1 MWFNYLVLLTALT
14 ISGVAAYYSIIGL
27 TAIFAAAFWPIVIMG
42 SVLEAGKLVTSVW
55 LKKYWDQANWQ
66 LKTYLTSAVIILMLV
81 TSMGI
86 FGFLS
91 KAHMDQG
98 VPTGDITAQVN
109 LFDEKIKTQRDNIE
123 SNRKALAQMDAT
135 VDQTIGRSTT
145 EQGAANA
152 ANLRR
157 SQQRE
162 RGALQNEIA
171 VAQKAIAKLNE
182 ERAPIASQLRKVEAE
197 VGPIKYIAA
206 LVYGD
211 NPDQNLLEKA
221 VRWVI
226 IILVLVFDPLA
237 IALILAANSSMRW
250 VNEKPKP
257 DDSPLTEIPPTIPE
271 LDSDVGKKP
280 TAEELK
286 EPAPPVNIIDPPDLV
301 AQANQAIA
309 ELEPP
314 AADIDEVIKD
324 AELDLKQQQH
334 QQQLEQ
340 SLTTLE
346 KRLAD
351 ITQTSTELA
360 DRERELSLLN
370 ATLVSTVN
378 GKDQTIVELAAKL
391 DDTMQ
396 VSETNQHRL
405 NNQIMASENGYNRA
419 ITEKQDQIKQL
430 QQQITEQQA
439 QIADLEQA
447 LVEIAETPV
456 VVPPVVTMEPEIIQ
470 TTDLGLLSNP
480 ASAGFGDRFPT
491 EPQKGDM
498 FVRTDF
504 LPSKVF
510 KFNGNKWIEV
520 DKNNTDT
527 YVFNDE
533 YVRHLVEQLS
543 KGEIE
548 IDQLSDIEKEEVKRI
563 LKKDVVLGK

>member
-98 VPTGDITAQVN
+98 VPTGDISAQVN

-286 EPAPPVNIIDPPDLV
+286 EPPPPVNIIDPPDVV

-309 ELEPP
+309 KLEPP
-314 AADIDEVIKD
+314 AADIDGVVKD
-324 AELDLKQQQH
+324 AELDLRQQQH

>member
-66 LKTYLTSAVIILMLV
+66 LKTYLTSAVVILMLV

-145 EQGAANA
+145 EQGATNA

-250 VNEKPKP
+250 STELPKHKPP
-257 DDSPLTEIPPTIPE
+257 DDPLPE
-271 LDSDVGKKP
+271 PQV
-280 TAEELK
+280 TQVIA
-286 EPAPPVNIIDPPDLV
+286 EPAPPANVIDLPDLV

-309 ELEPP
+309 EMEPP
-314 AADIDEVIKD
+314 ATDIDEVIKD
-324 AELDLKQQQH
+324 AELDLRQQQH

-351 ITQTSTELA
+351 ITQTSAELA
-360 DRERELSLLN
+360 DRERELTLLN
-370 ATLVSTVN
+370 ATLVSTVDS
-378 GKDQTIVELAAKL
+378 KDQTIVELASKL
-391 DDTMQ
+391 DDTLQ

-439 QIADLEQA
+439 QILNLEQA
-447 LVEIAETPV
+447 LVEMAETPV

-548 IDQLSDIEKEEVKRI
+548 IDQLSDIEKQEVKRI

>member
-66 LKTYLTSAVIILMLV
+66 LKTYLTSAVVILMLV

-257 DDSPLTEIPPTIPE
+257 DDSPLTETPPTIPE

-324 AELDLKQQQH
+324 AELDLRQQQH

-351 ITQTSTELA
+351 ITQTSAELA
-360 DRERELSLLN
+360 DRERELTLLN
-370 ATLVSTVN
+370 ATLVGTVD
-378 GKDQTIVELAAKL
+378 GKDQIIVELATKL

-439 QIADLEQA
+439 QIVNLEQA